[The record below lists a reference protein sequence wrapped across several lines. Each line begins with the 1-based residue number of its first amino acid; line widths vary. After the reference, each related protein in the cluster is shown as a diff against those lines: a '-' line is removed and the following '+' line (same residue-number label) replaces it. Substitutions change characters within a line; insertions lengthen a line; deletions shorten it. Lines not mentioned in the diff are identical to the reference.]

1 MRGTFS
7 AMAMSKRIVIIDG
20 HPDTDEAR
28 LIHALANAY
37 AEGAEAGGH
46 AVRRIDVARLDF
58 PLLRTK
64 QDWYAGTPPAEL
76 RGCQEAIAWAEHLV
90 LLFPLWLGSMPALLK
105 GFLEQTF
112 RPGFA
117 VKPKLDTLRP
127 GLLIGKSARII
138 VTMGMP
144 ALAYRWYF
152 RAHSL
157 KSLER
162 NILRFSGIGP
172 VRDTLI
178 GSVETDHGSQQKWLE
193 SMRSLG
199 RDAR

>member
-1 MRGTFS
+1 MG
-7 AMAMSKRIVIIDG
+7 KRIAIIDG
-20 HPDTDEAR
+20 HPDPDRAR
-28 LIHALANAY
+28 FIHALADAY
-37 AEGAEAGGH
+37 AEGAAAGGH
-46 AVRRIDVARLDF
+46 AVRRIEVAQLNF

-64 QDWYAGTPPAEL
+64 QDWNGGAAPAEL
-76 RGCQEAIAWAEHLV
+76 RECQDAIAWADHLV
-90 LLFPLWLGSMPALLK
+90 LLFPLWLGSMPALVK
-105 GFLEQTF
+105 AFLEQTF

-117 VKPKLDTLRP
+117 VKPKLDSLRA
-127 GLLIGKSARII
+127 GLLTGKSARIV

-172 VRDTLI
+172 IRDTLI
-178 GSVETDHGSQQKWLE
+178 GSVEADAASRQRWLKKVH
-193 SMRSLG
+193 SLG
-199 RDAR
+199 CNAR